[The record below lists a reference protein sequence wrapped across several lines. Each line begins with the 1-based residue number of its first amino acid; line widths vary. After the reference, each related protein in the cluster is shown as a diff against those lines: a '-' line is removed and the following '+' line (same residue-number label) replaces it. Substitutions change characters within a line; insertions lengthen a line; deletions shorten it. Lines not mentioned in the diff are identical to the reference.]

1 MANEQ
6 VSASAPSRVTTALQG
21 VVWIVAALEAAL
33 VGFSPLLFPGIV
45 ATTPAE
51 DLVEFV
57 TFLVSIAVVVLVFA
71 TAGLLISRQQPRN
84 AVGWLLLGGG
94 PALGGVFLGYLVG
107 TVLIETDP
115 ALGGWFVLVG
125 GILFGPALYLVGPG
139 LVSLFPDGRPLP
151 GWWTAAFWISAAAI
165 AAGAAVTAISP
176 GPLEESIAV
185 ANPLGIAGLPSGVR
199 DVANVLTGA
208 TLAAGTLI
216 AVASLVVR
224 YRRSASDTRHQLK
237 WLVFV
242 GVLLTFVL
250 PLALVVGDTWTAIIA
265 LLTLGLVP
273 IAVVIAVLRYRL
285 YEIDTLINRTFV
297 YVPLVGITAGL
308 YTGSVALLQ
317 RIFTAVT
324 GDTSDAAAVISA
336 LALAAVFTPIRNA
349 IQSAVD
355 RRFKP
360 NKPEPDRWDD
370 PAFRSAVEAIVKDV
384 TDRGLTGASSR
395 PAPRP
400 RGSR

>member
-1 MANEQ
+1 
-6 VSASAPSRVTTALQG
+6 
-21 VVWIVAALEAAL
+21 
-33 VGFSPLLFPGIV
+33 LLFPEIV

-51 DLVEFV
+51 EAVEFV
-57 TFLVSIAVVVLVFA
+57 AYLVSIAVVVLVFA

-94 PALGGVFLGYLVG
+94 PALGGIFLGYLVG
-107 TVLIETDP
+107 VLLIETDP

-139 LVSLFPDGRPLP
+139 LVSVFPDGRPLP
-151 GWWTAAFWISAAAI
+151 GWWTGAYWISATAI
-165 AAGAAVTAISP
+165 VVGAVVTAFAP
-176 GPLEESIAV
+176 GPLEESIPV
-185 ANPLGIAGLPSGVR
+185 ANPLGIAVLPSGLR

-208 TLAAGTLI
+208 TLAVGMLI

-224 YRRSASDTRHQLK
+224 YRRSESDTRHQLK

-242 GVLLTFVL
+242 GVLLTLVL
-250 PLALVVGDTWTAIIA
+250 PFSLVVAETWTAIIA
-265 LLTLGLVP
+265 LVALGLVP
-273 IAVVIAVLRYRL
+273 IAVVVAVLRYRL
-285 YEIDTLINRTFV
+285 YEIDTLINRTLV

-308 YTGSVALLQ
+308 YAGSVALLQ

-324 GDTSDAAAVISA
+324 GDTSDAAAVICA

-360 NKPEPDRWDD
+360 NKPEANRWDD
-370 PAFRSAVEAIVKDV
+370 PEFRSAVEAIVRDV
-384 TDRGLTGASSR
+384 TDR
-395 PAPRP
+395 PR
-400 RGSR
+400 

>member
-1 MANEQ
+1 MSEP
-6 VSASAPSRVTTALQG
+6 VGASGPSRFVAALQG
-21 VVWIVAALEAAL
+21 VVWIGAALEAAS
-33 VGFSPLLFPGIV
+33 VGFSPLLFPEIL

-51 DLVEFV
+51 DTVEFV
-57 TFLVSIAVVVLVFA
+57 AYLVSIAVVVLVFA

-94 PALGGVFLGYLVG
+94 LALGGVFLGYLVG
-107 TVLIETDP
+107 VLLTETDP

-125 GILFGPALYLVGPG
+125 VVLFGPAIYLVGPG
-139 LVSLFPDGRPLP
+139 LVSVFPDGRPLP
-151 GWWTAAFWISAAAI
+151 GWWTGVYWLSAAAI
-165 AAGAAVTAISP
+165 AAGAVVTAFAP
-176 GPLEESIAV
+176 GPLEESIDV
-185 ANPLGIAGLPSGVR
+185 ANPLGIAVLPSGLR

-208 TLAAGTLI
+208 TLAAGSLI

-242 GVLLTFVL
+242 GVLLILAL
-250 PLALVVGDTWTAIIA
+250 PLSLIAGDTWTAIVA
-265 LLTLGLVP
+265 LVALGLVP
-273 IAVVIAVLRYRL
+273 IAVVVAVLRYRL
-285 YEIDTLINRTFV
+285 YGIDTLINRTLV

-308 YTGSVALLQ
+308 YAGSVALLQ

-360 NKPEPDRWDD
+360 SKPEEKRWDD
-370 PAFRSAVEAIVKDV
+370 PAFRSAVEAIVREV
-384 TDRGLTGASSR
+384 AGRR
-395 PAPRP
+395 R
-400 RGSR
+400 

>member
-1 MANEQ
+1 MASEP
-6 VSASAPSRVTTALQG
+6 VSASAPSRFATALHG
-21 VVWIVAALEAAL
+21 VVWTGAAFEAAL

-51 DLVEFV
+51 DAVEFV
-57 TFLVSIAVVVLVFA
+57 AFLVSIAVVVLVFA

-94 PALGGVFLGYLVG
+94 LALGGVFLGYLVG
-107 TVLIETDP
+107 VLLTETDP
-115 ALGGWFVLVG
+115 ALGRWFVLVG
-125 GILFGPALYLVGPG
+125 VVLFGPAIYLVGPG
-139 LVSLFPDGRPLP
+139 LVSVFPDGRPLP
-151 GWWTAAFWISAAAI
+151 GWWTGAYWLSAAAI
-165 AAGAAVTAISP
+165 AAGAVVIAFAP

-185 ANPLGIAGLPSGVR
+185 ANPLGIAVLPSGVR
-199 DVANVLTGA
+199 DVANVLTGF

-224 YRRSASDTRHQLK
+224 YRRSASDARHQLK

-242 GVLLTFVL
+242 GVLLTPAL
-250 PLALVVGDTWTAIIA
+250 PLSLVTGDTWTAIVA
-265 LLTLGLVP
+265 MVALGLVP
-273 IAVVIAVLRYRL
+273 IAVVVAVLRYRL
-285 YEIDTLINRTFV
+285 YEIDTLINRTLV

-308 YTGSVALLQ
+308 YAGSVALLQ

-360 NKPEPDRWDD
+360 NKPEANRWDD
-370 PAFRSAVEAIVKDV
+370 PAFRSAVEAIVRDV
-384 TDRGLTGASSR
+384 TDR
-395 PAPRP
+395 PR
-400 RGSR
+400 

>member
-1 MANEQ
+1 MASEP
-6 VSASAPSRVTTALQG
+6 VSASAPSRFATALQW
-21 VVWIVAALEAAL
+21 VVWTGAALEAAL
-33 VGFSPLLFPGIV
+33 VGFSPLLFPAIV

-51 DLVEFV
+51 DAVEFV
-57 TFLVSIAVVVLVFA
+57 ALLVSIAVVVLVFA

-94 PALGGVFLGYLVG
+94 LALGGVFLGYLVG
-107 TVLIETDP
+107 VLLTETDP

-125 GILFGPALYLVGPG
+125 VVLFGPALYLVGPG
-139 LVSLFPDGRPLP
+139 LVSVFPDGRPLP
-151 GWWTAAFWISAAAI
+151 GWWTGAYWISAAAI
-165 AAGAAVTAISP
+165 AVGAVVTAFSP

-185 ANPLGIAGLPSGVR
+185 ANPLGIAVLPSGLR
-199 DVANVLTGA
+199 DVANVVTGA
-208 TLAAGTLI
+208 TLAAGTFI

-242 GVLLTFVL
+242 GVLLTLAL
-250 PLALVVGDTWTAIIA
+250 PLGLVVGDTWTAIVA
-265 LLTLGLVP
+265 LVALGLVP
-273 IAVVIAVLRYRL
+273 IAVVVAVLRYRL
-285 YEIDTLINRTFV
+285 YEIDTLINRTLV

-308 YTGSVALLQ
+308 YAGSVALLQ

-324 GDTSDAAAVISA
+324 GDTSDAAAVICA
-336 LALAAVFTPIRNA
+336 LALAAVFTPIRIA

-360 NKPEPDRWDD
+360 DKPEANGWDD
-370 PAFRSAVEAIVKDV
+370 PAFRSAVEAIVRDV
-384 TDRGLTGASSR
+384 TDR
-395 PAPRP
+395 PR
-400 RGSR
+400 

>member
-1 MANEQ
+1 
-6 VSASAPSRVTTALQG
+6 LQG
-21 VVWIVAALEAAL
+21 VVWTGAAFEAAL
-33 VGFSPLLFPGIV
+33 VGFSPLLFPRIV

-51 DLVEFV
+51 DAVEFV
-57 TFLVSIAVVVLVFA
+57 AFLVSIAVVVLVFA

-94 PALGGVFLGYLVG
+94 LALGGVFLGYLVG
-107 TVLIETDP
+107 VLLTETDP

-125 GILFGPALYLVGPG
+125 VVLFGPAIYLVGPG
-139 LVSLFPDGRPLP
+139 LVSVFPDGRPLR
-151 GWWTAAFWISAAAI
+151 GWWTGAYWLSAAAI
-165 AAGAAVTAISP
+165 AAAALIIAFAP
-176 GPLEESIAV
+176 GPLEESIAI
-185 ANPLGIAGLPSGVR
+185 ANPLGIAVLPSGVR
-199 DVANVLTGA
+199 DVANVLTGV

-242 GVLLTFVL
+242 GVVLTLAL
-250 PLALVVGDTWTAIIA
+250 PLSLIAGDTWTAIVA
-265 LLTLGLVP
+265 LAALGLVP
-273 IAVVIAVLRYRL
+273 IAVVVAVLRYRL
-285 YEIDTLINRTFV
+285 YEIDTLINRTLV

-308 YTGSVALLQ
+308 YAGSVALLQ

-324 GDTSDAAAVISA
+324 GDTSDAAAVICA

-360 NKPEPDRWDD
+360 NKPEANRWDD
-370 PAFRSAVEAIVKDV
+370 PAFRSAVEAIVRDV
-384 TDRGLTGASSR
+384 TDR
-395 PAPRP
+395 PR
-400 RGSR
+400 

>member
-1 MANEQ
+1 MASEP
-6 VSASAPSRVTTALQG
+6 VSASAPSRFATALHG
-21 VVWIVAALEAAL
+21 VVWTGAAFEAAL

-51 DLVEFV
+51 DAVEFV
-57 TFLVSIAVVVLVFA
+57 AFLVSIAVVVLVFA

-94 PALGGVFLGYLVG
+94 LALGGVFLGYLVG
-107 TVLIETDP
+107 VLLTETDP

-125 GILFGPALYLVGPG
+125 VVLFGPAIYLVGPG
-139 LVSLFPDGRPLP
+139 LVSVFPDGRPLP
-151 GWWTAAFWISAAAI
+151 GWWTGAYWLSAAAI
-165 AAGAAVTAISP
+165 AAGAVVIAFAP

-185 ANPLGIAGLPSGVR
+185 ANPLGIAVLPSGVR
-199 DVANVLTGA
+199 DVANVLTGF

-224 YRRSASDTRHQLK
+224 YRRSASDARHQLK

-242 GVLLTFVL
+242 GVLLTPAL
-250 PLALVVGDTWTAIIA
+250 PLSLVTGDTWTAIVA
-265 LLTLGLVP
+265 MVALGLVP
-273 IAVVIAVLRYRL
+273 IAVVVAVLRYRL
-285 YEIDTLINRTFV
+285 YEIDTLINRTLV

-308 YTGSVALLQ
+308 YAGSVALLQ

-324 GDTSDAAAVISA
+324 GDTSDAAAVICA

-360 NKPEPDRWDD
+360 NKPEANRWDD
-370 PAFRSAVEAIVKDV
+370 PAFRSAVEAIVRDV
-384 TDRGLTGASSR
+384 TDR
-395 PAPRP
+395 PR
-400 RGSR
+400 